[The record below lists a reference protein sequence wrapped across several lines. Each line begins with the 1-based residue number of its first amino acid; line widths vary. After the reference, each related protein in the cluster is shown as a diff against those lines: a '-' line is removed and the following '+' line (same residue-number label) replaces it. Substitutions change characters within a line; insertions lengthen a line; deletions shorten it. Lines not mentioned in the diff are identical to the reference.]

1 MIAAALYHGKV
12 PWKWEKSLK
21 KGLWGRNLE
30 KIPSSLTKDM
40 LDCGI
45 RVLDIRDLKIKRA
58 IQNKNFKSRGF
69 LNMLKEV
76 WFLKPDVEQLKKA
89 LILFKNWHGNRED
102 LTLAVGNY
110 LRATVS
116 GMNEK
121 LLRELDQFAVEKG
134 VFPKGGYMTDR
145 ELIKEEGRREGVQQG
160 MQRGMQQGRQEGV
173 QQGRQEGMQQGRQE
187 GMQQGVQQGVQQG
200 REEERRQVALSM
212 LKRSLDVSLIVAVTG
227 LSEAEII
234 KLKNGS

>member
-1 MIAAALYHGKV
+1 
-12 PWKWEKSLK
+12 
-21 KGLWGRNLE
+21 
-30 KIPSSLTKDM
+30 M

-76 WFLKPDVEQLKKA
+76 WFLKPDAEQLKKA
-89 LILFKNWHGNRED
+89 LILFKNWHGDRED

-145 ELIKEEGRREGVQQG
+145 ELIKEEGRREG
-160 MQRGMQQGRQEGV
+160 MQQGRQ
-173 QQGRQEGMQQGRQE
+173 QELQAVVCNML
-187 GMQQGVQQGVQQG
+187 
-200 REEERRQVALSM
+200 REKADMNFIS
-212 LKRSLDVSLIVAVTG
+212 KVTG
-227 LSEAEII
+227 LPEAEII
-234 KLKNGS
+234 KLKAGDQD